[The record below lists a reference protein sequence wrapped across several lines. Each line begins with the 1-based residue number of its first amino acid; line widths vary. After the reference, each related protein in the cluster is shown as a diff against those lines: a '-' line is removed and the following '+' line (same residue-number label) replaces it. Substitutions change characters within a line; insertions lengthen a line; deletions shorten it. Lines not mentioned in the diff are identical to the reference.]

1 MKILHINS
9 YYSNGNFYKNL
20 FDTQVDFGLDIKVYV
35 PVSVRKT
42 METKK
47 MGFYCETSYAFNELD
62 RLLFFPKQKK
72 ILSDIE
78 NKLKIETFDVVHAH
92 SLFSNGYVAY
102 QLFKKY
108 NIPYIVAV
116 RNTDVNI
123 FFKKAVHLR
132 RIGEK
137 ILQSAERV
145 IFLSDTYRDHVLQ
158 KYISDQ
164 NRNLIFEKTR
174 IIPNGIDAFWT
185 RNLYSHKEKTNS
197 DRINLLCV
205 ATIDANKNQIK
216 LVDAC
221 ELLIQEGWNI
231 HLSLAG
237 AVLDKD
243 VYYKIICKPFV
254 EYLGVM
260 DKEELIYEY
269 RKNDIFVMPSK
280 TETFGLVY
288 AEALSQ
294 GMPIIYTKNQGFDK
308 QFPEGYIGYH
318 VNAECAEDIAVSIKN
333 VRGHYPELTKNC
345 TEAIKKF
352 NWTTIGE
359 AYLELYRTI
368 KENRSK

>member
-1 MKILHINS
+1 M
-9 YYSNGNFYKNL
+9 
-20 FDTQVDFGLDIKVYV
+20 
-35 PVSVRKT
+35 
-42 METKK
+42 
-47 MGFYCETSYAFNELD
+47 
-62 RLLFFPKQKK
+62 
-72 ILSDIE
+72 
-78 NKLKIETFDVVHAH
+78 
-92 SLFSNGYVAY
+92 
-102 QLFKKY
+102 
-108 NIPYIVAV
+108 AV

-243 VYYKIICKPFV
+243 VYDKIICKPFV

>member
-47 MGFYCETSYAFNELD
+47 MGSYCETSYAFNELD
-62 RLLFFPKQKK
+62 RVLFFPKQRK
-72 ILSDIE
+72 ILQDIE
-78 NKLKIETFDVVHAH
+78 NKLEIETFDVVHAH

-123 FFKKAVHLR
+123 FFKKAIHLR

-137 ILQSAERV
+137 ILQNAERV

-158 KYISDQ
+158 KYISHQ

-185 RNLYSHKEKTNS
+185 RNLYRHEESQNHN
-197 DRINLLCV
+197 RINLLCV
-205 ATIDANKNQIK
+205 ATIDINKNQIK
-216 LVDAC
+216 LTEAC
-221 ELLIQEGWNI
+221 ELLIQEGWDI

-237 AVLDKD
+237 AVLDRD
-243 VYYKIICKPFV
+243 VYDKIICKPFV
-254 EYLGVM
+254 EYVGVM
-260 DKEELIYEY
+260 DKDELIYEY

-294 GMPIIYTKNQGFDK
+294 GLPVIYTKNQGFDR
-308 QFPEGYIGYH
+308 QFSEGYIGYH
-318 VNAECAEDIAVSIKN
+318 VDAEYAEDIAASIKS
-333 VRGHYPELTKNC
+333 VWDHYSELTKNC
-345 TEAIKKF
+345 IDAVKKF

-359 AYLELYRTI
+359 AYLEIYRAI
-368 KENRSK
+368 KNRNE